1 MGLLENSKTEGREL
15 FSVGND
21 SVYKN
26 LASSCARTYSLGMS
40 ASLLLKL
47 TRVSC
52 LGLLYAF
59 AILQNGCQQGAEP
72 PSIRT
77 ERMTVATAQRSIRI
91 GMSSSAVLEALGS
104 PNLVSTDE
112 KRRET
117 WAYDKISS
125 DAVDMRSSTA
135 AGLIFSPILF
145 AESSSHRS
153 SRNQRTLTIVVKFDE
168 HSKVRDFAY
177 HSSSF

>member
-1 MGLLENSKTEGREL
+1 MRDKCKST
-15 FSVGND
+15 F
-21 SVYKN
+21 
-26 LASSCARTYSLGMS
+26 
-40 ASLLLKL
+40 LKVVCFTHL
-47 TRVSC
+47 CVVS
-52 LGLLYAF
+52 
-59 AILQNGCQQGAEP
+59 ILQNGCQNVSEP
-72 PSIRT
+72 DSIRT

-104 PNLVSTDE
+104 PNLVSTDDR
-112 KRRET
+112 RRET

-125 DAVDMRSSTA
+125 DSVDTRSSTA
-135 AGLIFSPILF
+135 TGLIFFPILF
-145 AESSSHRS
+145 AEGSSHRS